1 MGDVCDSLDARDK
14 NVRRGGGEHARPI
27 KQGDGIY
34 DVEGG
39 RKSLTGR

>member
-1 MGDVCDSLDARDK
+1 MCDSLDARDK
-14 NVRRGGGEHARPI
+14 NVRRGGKHARPI

-39 RKSLTGR
+39 KKSLTGR